1 MTGDIKDLEVNGLDF
16 PVAVNSAAEAS
27 KHIWDF
33 HNLKTNFVLLTSN
46 KDDKEEWKKEF
57 GEILGNGDARRRTLY
72 FQVDSPENVET
83 MNEKMRKS
91 NLMILPLKPG
101 SPIFGTEALSAIA
114 AGVTILVSN
123 HSGMAALLETIY
135 QVESIIQE
143 STLDSDA
150 ETWKEGILQKL
161 LRPEDSQRKADR
173 MREQLLLDT
182 SIAQTHLDFI
192 RALLGKIFKKNYGQ
206 EVL

>member
-1 MTGDIKDLEVNGLDF
+1 ME
-16 PVAVNSAAEAS
+16 
-27 KHIWDF
+27 
-33 HNLKTNFVLLTSN
+33 
-46 KDDKEEWKKEF
+46 KEF
-57 GEILGNGDARRRTLY
+57 GEILENGDARRRTLY
-72 FQVDSPENVET
+72 FQVDSPENIEK
-83 MNEKMRKS
+83 MKEKMRKS

-101 SPIFGTEALSAIA
+101 SPLFGTEALSAIA
-114 AGVTILVSN
+114 AGVPVLVSN
-123 HSGMAALLETIY
+123 HSGMATLLETIY

-182 SIAQTHLDFI
+182 SIVQTHLDFI
-192 RALLGKIFKKNYGQ
+192 RALLGKIFFKIYDREVKKFWEIPY
-206 EVL
+206 VVA